1 MSTASR
7 RALLASAATLPSVA
21 TGAVVAVPASEP
33 FATAWQAYQ
42 PYRHPSLSN
51 GLGDAGCDA
60 WCVRQLAATGRL
72 AEAPAG
78 SLAELETKLAAA
90 MVWFEENGAVAL
102 CGEEADLLRSCLC
115 DLRALNRGQA

>member
-1 MSTASR
+1 MSGRTR
-7 RALLASAATLPSVA
+7 RSLAGAAAVVA
-21 TGAVVAVPASEP
+21 TGAVLPSRAGAAS
-33 FATAWQAYQ
+33 FATAWAAYQ

-51 GLGDAGCDA
+51 GLGDEATNA
-60 WCVRQLAATGRL
+60 WCVRQLAATERL

-90 MVWFEENGAVAL
+90 MVWFEESGAVAL
-102 CGEEADLLRSCLC
+102 CSEEADLLRSCPR

>member
-7 RALLASAATLPSVA
+7 RALLASAAALPAAAV
-21 TGAVVAVPASEP
+21 GAVVAAPAPEA

-60 WCVRQLAATGRL
+60 WCERQLEATERL
-72 AEAPAG
+72 AEAPVNRPGFAG
-78 SLAELETKLAAA
+78 GWFTWVTPPWRVPRAEH
-90 MVWFEENGAVAL
+90 G
-102 CGEEADLLRSCLC
+102 
-115 DLRALNRGQA
+115 